1 METIISVLNSFWS
14 PVYNFLPKVPTLIL
28 IVLIGYLIIQIIY
41 WILNRALKLS
51 KIPRALIGVIA
62 SLSLIIMW
70 VILFAEIAR
79 QLGMGSLAVTIS
91 GSLAVLAL
99 ALASGASGLAGDI
112 IAGVFLAR
120 DSDFEIGFRIRIGGV
135 EGIIQKIDIR
145 KIRVVDDNGD
155 IYIFPNTKLDKEGW
169 VIVSQN
175 VEDNKD
181 DLKKIIAKNEDKQK

>member
-1 METIISVLNSFWS
+1 METITNVLNSFWL
-14 PVYNFLPKVPTLIL
+14 PVYNFLPKLPTLIL
-28 IVLIGYLIIQIIY
+28 IVLLGYLIIQIIY

-120 DSDFEIGFRIRIGGV
+120 DSDFEIGFRIIIGGI

-145 KIRVVDDNGD
+145 KIRVVDDKGD
-155 IYIFPNTKLDKEGW
+155 IHIFPNTKLDKEGW

>member
-1 METIISVLNSFWS
+1 MQTVINVLESFWL
-14 PVYNFLPKVPTLIL
+14 PVKNFLPKIPVLVLVI
-28 IVLIGYLIIQIIY
+28 LIGYLIIQVIY
-41 WILNRALKLS
+41 WVLNRALKLS
-51 KIPRALIGVIA
+51 RIPRALVGVIA
-62 SLSLIIMW
+62 SLSLIVMW
-70 VILFAEIAR
+70 VILFAEVAR

-99 ALASGASGLAGDI
+99 ALASGASGLAGDV

-120 DSDFEIGFRIRIGGV
+120 DSDFEIGFRIRVGNV

-145 KIRVVDDNGD
+145 KIRLVDDKGD
-155 IYIFPNTKLDKEGW
+155 IHIFPNTKLDKEGW
-169 VIVSQN
+169 VIISQN

>member
-1 METIISVLNSFWS
+1 METITNVLNSFWL
-14 PVYNFLPKVPTLIL
+14 PVYNFLPKLPTLIL
-28 IVLIGYLIIQIIY
+28 IVLLGYLIIQIIY

-91 GSLAVLAL
+91 GSLAVLVL

-120 DSDFEIGFRIRIGGV
+120 DSDFEIGFRIRIGGI

-145 KIRVVDDNGD
+145 KIRVVDDKGD
-155 IYIFPNTKLDKEGW
+155 IHIFPNTKLDKEGW

>member
-1 METIISVLNSFWS
+1 METVISVLNSFWS
-14 PVYNFLPKVPTLIL
+14 PVNNFLPKVPILIL
-28 IVLIGYLIIQIIY
+28 VVLFGYLIIQIIY
-41 WILNRALKLS
+41 WILNRALRLS
-51 KIPRALIGVIA
+51 KIPRALVGVIA

-70 VILFAEIAR
+70 IILFAEIAR
-79 QLGMGSLAVTIS
+79 QLGMGSLALTIS

-120 DSDFEIGFRIRIGGV
+120 DSDFEIGFRIKIGGI
-135 EGIIQKIDIR
+135 EGIIQKVDIR
-145 KIRVVDDNGD
+145 KVRVVDDKGD
-155 IYIFPNTKLDKEGW
+155 IHIFPNTKLDKEGW
-169 VIVSQN
+169 VIISQN

>member
-1 METIISVLNSFWS
+1 MEIITNVLNSFWL

-28 IVLIGYLIIQIIY
+28 IVLLGYLIIQTTY
-41 WILNRALKLS
+41 RILNRALKLS

-79 QLGMGSLAVTIS
+79 QLGMASLAVTIS

-120 DSDFEIGFRIRIGGV
+120 DSDFEIGFRIRVGSI

-145 KIRVVDDNGD
+145 KIRVVDDKGD
-155 IYIFPNTKLDKEGW
+155 IHILPNTKLDKEGW

>member
-1 METIISVLNSFWS
+1 METIISVLNSFWL
-14 PVYNFLPKVPTLIL
+14 PVNNFLTKVPTIIL
-28 IVLIGYLIIQIIY
+28 IVLLGYLIIQIVY

-51 KIPRALIGVIA
+51 KIPRALVSVIA

-70 VILFAEIAR
+70 VILFAEVAR

-91 GSLAVLAL
+91 GSLAVLAF
-99 ALASGASGLAGDI
+99 ALASGASGLAGDV

-120 DSDFEIGFRIRIGGV
+120 DSDFEIGFRIRIGEA

-145 KIRVVDDNGD
+145 KIRVVDDKGD
-155 IYIFPNTKLDKEGW
+155 IHVFPNTKLDKEGW

>member
-1 METIISVLNSFWS
+1 METIISVLNSFWL
-14 PVYNFLPKVPTLIL
+14 PVNNFLPKVPTIIL
-28 IVLIGYLIIQIIY
+28 IVLLGYLIIQIVY

-51 KIPRALIGVIA
+51 KIPRALVSVIA

-70 VILFAEIAR
+70 VILFAEVAR

-91 GSLAVLAL
+91 GSLAVLAF
-99 ALASGASGLAGDI
+99 ALASGASGLAGDV

-120 DSDFEIGFRIRIGGV
+120 DSDFEIGFRIRIGEA

-145 KIRVVDDNGD
+145 KIRVVDDKGD
-155 IYIFPNTKLDKEGW
+155 IHVFPNTKLDKEGW

>member
-1 METIISVLNSFWS
+1 METLISVIESFWL
-14 PVYNFLPKVPTLIL
+14 PVHNFLPKVPVLIL
-28 IVLIGYLIIQIIY
+28 IIIIGYLIIQVLY
-41 WILNRALKLS
+41 WVLNRALKLS

-70 VILFAEIAR
+70 VILFAEVAR

-120 DSDFEIGFRIRIGGV
+120 DSDFEIGFRIRIGNV

-145 KIRVVDDNGD
+145 KIRVVDDKGD

-175 VEDNKD
+175 VEENKD
-181 DLKKIIAKNEDKQK
+181 DLKNIIEKNEDKQR

>member
-1 METIISVLNSFWS
+1 
-14 PVYNFLPKVPTLIL
+14 
-28 IVLIGYLIIQIIY
+28 
-41 WILNRALKLS
+41 
-51 KIPRALIGVIA
+51 
-62 SLSLIIMW
+62 MW

-120 DSDFEIGFRIRIGGV
+120 DSDFEIGFRIRIGGI

-145 KIRVVDDNGD
+145 KIRVVDDKGD
-155 IYIFPNTKLDKEGW
+155 IHIFPNTKLDKEGW

>member
-1 METIISVLNSFWS
+1 METVISVLNSFWL
-14 PVYNFLPKVPTLIL
+14 PVYNFLPKLPTLIL
-28 IVLIGYLIIQIIY
+28 VLGLGYLIIQIIY

-51 KIPRALIGVIA
+51 KIPRALIGVVA

-112 IAGVFLAR
+112 IAGIFLAR
-120 DSDFEIGFRIRIGGV
+120 DSDFEIGFRIRVGSID
-135 EGIIQKIDIR
+135 GIIQKIDIR
-145 KIRVVDDNGD
+145 KIRLVDDQGN
-155 IYIFPNTKLDKEGW
+155 IHIFPNTKLDKEGW
-169 VIVSQN
+169 VIISQN
-175 VEDNKD
+175 IEDNKD
-181 DLKKIIAKNEDKQK
+181 NLQKIIAKKEEKQK

>member
-1 METIISVLNSFWS
+1 METITNVLNSFWL
-14 PVYNFLPKVPTLIL
+14 PVYNFLPKLPTLIL
-28 IVLIGYLIIQIIY
+28 IVLLGYLIIQIIY

-120 DSDFEIGFRIRIGGV
+120 DSDFEIGFRIRIGGI

-145 KIRVVDDNGD
+145 KIRVVDDKGD
-155 IYIFPNTKLDKEGW
+155 IHIFPNTKLDKEGW

>member
-1 METIISVLNSFWS
+1 METITNVLNSFWL
-14 PVYNFLPKVPTLIL
+14 PVYNFLPKLPTLIL
-28 IVLIGYLIIQIIY
+28 IVLLGYLIIQIIY

-120 DSDFEIGFRIRIGGV
+120 DSDFEIGFRIRIGGI

-145 KIRVVDDNGD
+145 KIRVVDDKGD
-155 IYIFPNTKLDKEGW
+155 IHIFPNT
-169 VIVSQN
+169 
-175 VEDNKD
+175 
-181 DLKKIIAKNEDKQK
+181 

>member
-1 METIISVLNSFWS
+1 METITNVLNSFWL

-28 IVLIGYLIIQIIY
+28 IVLLGYLIIQTTY
-41 WILNRALKLS
+41 RILNRALKLS

-120 DSDFEIGFRIRIGGV
+120 DSDFEIGFRIRVGSI

-145 KIRVVDDNGD
+145 KIRVVDDKGD
-155 IYIFPNTKLDKEGW
+155 IHILPNTKLDKEGW